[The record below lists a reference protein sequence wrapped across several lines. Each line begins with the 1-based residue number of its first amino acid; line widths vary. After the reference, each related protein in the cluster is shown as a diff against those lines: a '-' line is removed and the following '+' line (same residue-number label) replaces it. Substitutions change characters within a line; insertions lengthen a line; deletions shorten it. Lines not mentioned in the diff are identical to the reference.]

1 MRKRIEAIVTTVARR
16 IDRIKK
22 HAQTQR
28 TSYSDTVGD
37 DVADHTGKGYRI
49 SAKRHKNSHCPIKGI
64 VKTIEIV

>member
-37 DVADHTGKGYRI
+37 DVADHTGKGY
-49 SAKRHKNSHCPIKGI
+49 
-64 VKTIEIV
+64 